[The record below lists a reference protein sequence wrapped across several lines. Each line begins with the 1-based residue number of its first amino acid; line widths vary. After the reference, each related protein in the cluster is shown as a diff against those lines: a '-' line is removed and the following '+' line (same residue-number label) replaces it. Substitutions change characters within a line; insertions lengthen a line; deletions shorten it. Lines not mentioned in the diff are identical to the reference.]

1 MTASE
6 QLYAEQFDTF
16 LAAHPEYLSA
26 PTIED
31 IRAEEYPQLA
41 QDSLVYLDYTG
52 SGLFSLQQIRAHHQ
66 WLAAHVYGNPHSG
79 SEPALRATTAME
91 ETRQAVLEF
100 FRADP
105 AEYVAIFT
113 ANATGALHL
122 IGESF
127 PFTPD
132 SELLFTADNHNS
144 VLGLREFARRGHS
157 RVRHVSLHQPCLR
170 ADEDAWKTALNDVQ
184 GQGPHLFAYPAQSNF
199 TGVQHDFGWIGY
211 AQERGWR
218 VILDAAAYVPTS
230 RLDLSTVHP
239 DFVPVSFY
247 KMFGYPS
254 GLGCLLARREAL
266 ALLARPWFS
275 GGTVLASSLEA
286 DAYAMLPAPAGFEDG
301 TPDFLNIPAVAI
313 GLRQLDRLG
322 LEAIHARTQAL
333 LAWTLESLQTLQHT
347 NGRPLIEI
355 LGPKDAHAHG
365 PTLALR
371 VLDPGGQ
378 PVDERL
384 VIQEANAHHIVL
396 RAGCFCN
403 PGAGETALGFPPT
416 RLHDAFAHAGTWH
429 SIDELVE
436 FLDIPTLGVVRL
448 SFGLVSTFEDALAVV
463 QFFSGLIDRPAN
475 HDPLPPRSGC

>member
-1 MTASE
+1 MIAPERSDTAR
-6 QLYAEQFDTF
+6 FDAF
-16 LAAHPEYLSA
+16 VKAHPEYVSA
-26 PTIED
+26 PSVET
-31 IRAEEYPQLA
+31 IRAEEYPQLT
-41 QDSLVYLDYTG
+41 QDALVYLDYTG
-52 SGLFSLQQIRAHHQ
+52 SGLFSLGQLRAHHE
-66 WLAAHVYGNPHSG
+66 WLGAHVYGNPHSG
-79 SEPALRATTAME
+79 SDPALRSTAALE
-91 ETRQAVLEF
+91 ETRRAVLDF

-105 AEYVAIFT
+105 GEYVAIFT

-127 PFTPD
+127 PFTPE

-170 ADEDAWKTALNDVQ
+170 ADEEAWKTALNNLS
-184 GQGPHLFAYPAQSNF
+184 GQGPRLFAYPAQSNF
-199 TGVQHDFGWIGY
+199 TGVQHDFGWIEY

-230 RLDLSTVHP
+230 RLDLSAVHP

-254 GLGCLLARREAL
+254 GIGCLLARREAL
-266 ALLARPWFS
+266 ALLSRPWFS

-301 TPDFLNIPAVAI
+301 TPDFLNIPAVGI
-313 GLRQLDRLG
+313 GLRHLERLG
-322 LEAIHARTQAL
+322 MDAIHARTQAL
-333 LAWTLESLQTLQHT
+333 LAWTLDALQALCHT
-347 NGRPLIEI
+347 NGRALIEI
-355 LGPKDAHAHG
+355 LGPSDAAAHG

-371 VLDPGGQ
+371 VLDPEGQ
-378 PVDERL
+378 AVDERL
-384 VIQEANAHHIVL
+384 VIQEANALGIVL

-403 PGAGETALGFPPT
+403 PGAGESALGFPPT

-429 SIDELVE
+429 SIDELVQ

-448 SFGLVSTFEDALAVV
+448 SFGLVSTFADAWAAV
-463 QFFSGLIDRPAN
+463 QFFSRLIDRPAN
-475 HDPLPPRSGC
+475 HDPLPPREGC